1 MTSHRI
7 DKVSFSAPYFYTGTL
22 KKTTV
27 FMQVPQDKTVTHLEQ
42 TTTVYVWK
50 KIRRSILASL
60 YALYDCRVGLV
71 KVKYALLN

>member
-7 DKVSFSAPYFYTGTL
+7 DKVSFSAPYLYTGTL

-42 TTTVYVWK
+42 TTTVYV
-50 KIRRSILASL
+50 
-60 YALYDCRVGLV
+60 
-71 KVKYALLN
+71 

>member
-1 MTSHRI
+1 
-7 DKVSFSAPYFYTGTL
+7 
-22 KKTTV
+22 
-27 FMQVPQDKTVTHLEQ
+27 MQVPQDKTVTHLEQ

-71 KVKYALLN
+71 KVKYAPLN